1 MLSVGLSDTANE
13 DDLHNPARDYASA
26 QVEIGTVGWDDEDL
40 WYEKG
45 TDANDGHTLVRVQ
58 LYRGKPQGVPPTPGV
73 AMGHRLLCHIAD
85 GLFRIPKK
93 GTRCY
98 VILPAGLETTPG
110 AGVIVA
116 CVSKSPTTQF
126 EADRVVLDYGS
137 DTHVV
142 FKGKSVS
149 LSDHASPSRSVSV
162 GTPRTGGVPGVLI
175 HLPDGTGA
183 VWQAGAVGI
192 YATQSTLMQFTPSS
206 WEVQQADGSFMK
218 LSGGNCHTFGAANK
232 VQGAACYIGKAPTP
246 VNTALWGPTG
256 LAGIPSPSVFLSPV

>member
-1 MLSVGLSDTANE
+1 MLHLSETINQ
-13 DDLHNPARDYASA
+13 DDLHNPARDYANA

-45 TDANDGHTLVRVQ
+45 TDDNDGHTLVRVQ
-58 LYRGKPQGVPPTPGV
+58 LYRGKPPGKAPTPGL
-73 AMGHRLLCHIAD
+73 AMGHRLLCHISD

-126 EADRVVLDYGS
+126 EPDRVVLDYGD

-149 LSDHASPSRSVSV
+149 LSDHASPSRSISV
-162 GTPRTGGVPGVLI
+162 GTPRTGGTPGVLI

-206 WEVQQADGSFMK
+206 WEVQQAGGSFVK
-218 LSGGNCHTFGAANK
+218 LDGGNFHSFGAVNK
-232 VQGAACYIGKAPTP
+232 MQGAGCYIGKTP
-246 VNTALWGPTG
+246 TALNPVLWGVSGIAGLPATG
-256 LAGIPSPSVFLSPV
+256 VFVSPV